1 MRPRLVTG
9 AARGIRSQ
17 FSLMFSVSQS
27 FCWKHPEKERNIL
40 KAVKK
45 DKMRQMKE
53 KFELRR
59 FLHLIISEAPDFE
72 AKGRLLTSNASVG
85 GGRVLALEV
94 GLSDP
99 DQGGDVLQ
107 TVCDPRHDD
116 THVI

>member
-1 MRPRLVTG
+1 MFEGLYRFERKLSRSYFLRPRLVTG

-59 FLHLIISEAPDFE
+59 FF
-72 AKGRLLTSNASVG
+72 
-85 GGRVLALEV
+85 ALDNFR
-94 GLSDP
+94 S
-99 DQGGDVLQ
+99 
-107 TVCDPRHDD
+107 T
-116 THVI
+116 

>member
-1 MRPRLVTG
+1 MFEGLYIDLKENYPGAIFLRPRLVTG

-59 FLHLIISEAPDFE
+59 FCTRYNFRS
-72 AKGRLLTSNASVG
+72 T
-85 GGRVLALEV
+85 
-94 GLSDP
+94 
-99 DQGGDVLQ
+99 
-107 TVCDPRHDD
+107 
-116 THVI
+116 

>member
-1 MRPRLVTG
+1 
-9 AARGIRSQ
+9 
-17 FSLMFSVSQS
+17 MFSVSQS

-107 TVCDPRHDD
+107 TV
-116 THVI
+116 